1 MRRLATIDSDAHV
14 LETTTT
20 WSYIPEAEKALRP
33 LVVEY
38 ASDSSTKSNE
48 GNRVR
53 EAWVV
58 DGRLQPKE
66 VNVGSN
72 TAEEAREMRDI
83 EKRLAHMDELSIDV
97 QVLYPTL
104 FLRPITLNPKV
115 ELALVRSY
123 NRWLGEIWKR
133 GKERLLWVAK
143 LPVYTP
149 SEWENELRWAKD
161 HGACGIFV
169 RGLEAE
175 RRLCDPYFFP
185 LYEIAGKL
193 DLCIGMHS
201 GNNSFQHYEVYH
213 DEGGF
218 NRAKLPVIGA
228 FHSLIMDGIPEKFPK
243 VRWGFVETSAQWVPY
258 VLNDLELRFK
268 RRGKRLPK
276 DAMKQYNM
284 YVACQVTDDLPYVLQ
299 YAGEDNLVVGTDY
312 GHHDTST
319 EIEAL
324 RMLKS
329 GNKIGAAA
337 VEKILGPNAQA
348 LYGIH

>member
-14 LETTTT
+14 LETPTT
-20 WSYIPEAEKALRP
+20 WSYIPDADKAYRP
-33 LVVEY
+33 MVVEY
-38 ASDSSTKSNE
+38 GSNSAARGNE
-48 GNRVR
+48 GNAVKQ
-53 EAWVV
+53 AWVV

-66 VNVGSN
+66 TNVGSN
-72 TAEEAREMRDI
+72 TSEEAREMRDI
-83 EKRLAHMDELSIDV
+83 DKRLAHMDELQIDV

-104 FLRPITLNPKV
+104 FLRPITQNPKL

-123 NRWLGEIWKR
+123 NRWLGDIWKR
-133 GKERLLWVAK
+133 GKERLLWAAK
-143 LPVYTP
+143 IPVYSP
-149 SEWENELRWAKD
+149 GEWENELRWAKD
-161 HGACGIFV
+161 HGACGIFI
-169 RGLEAE
+169 RGLEGE
-175 RRLCDPYFFP
+175 RRLVDPYFFP
-185 LYEIAGKL
+185 LYEIAGDL
-193 DLCIGMHS
+193 DLCIAMHS
-201 GNNSFQHYEVYH
+201 GNNSFQHHGVFH

-228 FHSLIMDGIPEKFPK
+228 FHSLVMDQIPEKFPK
-243 VRWGFVETSAQWVPY
+243 VRWGFVETSSQWVPY

-299 YAGEDNLVVGTDY
+299 YTGEDNLVVGTDY

-324 RMLKS
+324 RMLKT
-329 GNKIGAAA
+329 GNKIGAAV

-348 LYGIH
+348 LYGLH